1 MKTEGDMREAIQ
13 SLEDQILKNN
23 DAIMHMSKMIE
34 HWTVTNQSLRD
45 QTVTAYK
52 ETREELQSA
61 KAMTARVQSHFYNC
75 EQAVRVQAI
84 NAINSRIEWFEHKFK
99 RLIAFNQVGA
109 YQEPHSSG
117 QGGRHE

>member
-1 MKTEGDMREAIQ
+1 LEGDVRTEEDMREALQ

-23 DAIMHMSKMIE
+23 EAITHMSKLIE
-34 HWTVTNQSLRD
+34 HWTATNQSLRD
-45 QTVTAYK
+45 QTVAAYK

-61 KAMTARVQSHFYNC
+61 KALAARVQRHFYDC

-109 YQEPHSSG
+109 YQEPYPNG
-117 QGGRHE
+117 